1 MHLSVDQIS
10 ALLIAIA
17 IMLFMAKL
25 FGEILVKL
33 NQPSV
38 MGEIIAGVILGPT
51 VLGMISPST
60 FSWLFLQHEVALALN
75 ALTTLSVVLLL
86 LVSGLEVDLSVIIKH
101 RNSAAAVSSFGT
113 ILPFVVGFSISYFF
127 PSLMGIGEKGDRM
140 IFSLFIGTA
149 LSISALPVITKTLL
163 DLNILKDKVGLIII
177 SSAMI
182 SDFVGWLLFS
192 LILGMIGAGLN
203 NFSFWETGAYTLL
216 FVFVMIFFGRRMI
229 SSMLAA
235 VNKNFSFPGSSMNLI
250 LILGL
255 LGASFTELIGIHA
268 VFGAFIIG
276 IAFGDSVHLKDDTKQ
291 ILHQFITNIFA
302 PLFFVSIGLRVNFIE
317 NFDFQIVGI
326 IALLAFITKVAGCGI
341 GASISGMNKSDSMIV
356 GFGMNSRG
364 AMEIILASLALQ
376 YGLIQETV
384 FVALVIMALVTSLLS
399 APLMNYFLKRDSE
412 QSFKNLISRGRIIFS
427 NANNKANIIDEL
439 VTLAVN
445 ELKLNKTEI
454 IQSVM
459 KREELFPTG
468 IANHLA
474 IPHARVKVKK
484 AYAAMA
490 IHKSGLNFEANDGL
504 SAKIILLLLTPED
517 NNELQLKLLAE
528 IGNYFN
534 DINKSY
540 ELISADSVE
549 AVTATFKR

>member
-17 IMLFMAKL
+17 LMLFTAKL
-25 FGEILVKL
+25 FGEILVKF

-38 MGEIIAGVILGPT
+38 MGEIFAGVILGPT

-101 RNSAAAVSSFGT
+101 RKSAAAVSSFGT
-113 ILPFVVGFSISYFF
+113 ILPFIVGFSISYFY
-127 PSLMGIGEKGDRM
+127 PSLMGIGEKGDRL

-163 DLNILKDKVGLIII
+163 DLNILKDKIGLIII

-192 LILGMIGAGLN
+192 LILGMIGAGIN

-216 FVFVMIFFGRRMI
+216 FVFVMIFFGRRII
-229 SSMLAA
+229 SSTLAA

-276 IAFGDSVHLKDDTKQ
+276 ITFGDSVHLKDDTKQ

-302 PLFFVSIGLRVNFIE
+302 PLFFVSIGLRVNFIA
-317 NFDFQIVGI
+317 NFDLQIVGI
-326 IALLAFITKVAGCGI
+326 TVLLAFITKVAGCGI
-341 GASISGMNKSDSMIV
+341 GAAISGMNKSDSMIV

-384 FVALVIMALVTSLLS
+384 FVALVIMALITSLFS
-399 APLMNYFLKRDSE
+399 APLMNYFLKRNSE
-412 QSFKNLISRGRIIFS
+412 QSFKNLITKSRIIFS
-427 NANNKANIIDEL
+427 IANDKANVVDEL
-439 VTLAVN
+439 TALAAD

-474 IPHARVKVKK
+474 IPHARVKIKK
-484 AYAAMA
+484 PYIA
-490 IHKSGLNFEANDGL
+490 IAVHKSGLNFDASDGL
-504 SAKIILLLLTPED
+504 PAKIILLLLTPEN

-528 IGNYFN
+528 IGNYFR
-534 DINKSY
+534 DINKSF
-540 ELISADSVE
+540 ELIAADSVE
-549 AVTATFKR
+549 AVIARLKR